1 MDTTGNI
8 LKYRFKHMVK
18 ADLEFKLFTKFGV
31 GASYRYYSRMQNID
45 KAFTEIEQLT
55 HDASPYLAEIK
66 AVDYWKNHD
75 GFHVFD
81 ARVSYQ
87 MLEKQKLS
95 LIANNLFNVDY
106 SLRPLKIESPRTIA
120 IQYVLTL

>member
-1 MDTTGNI
+1 
-8 LKYRFKHMVK
+8 
-18 ADLEFKLFTKFGV
+18 
-31 GASYRYYSRMQNID
+31 MQNID

-95 LIANNLFNVDY
+95 LIASNLFNVDY